1 MASDNRRFFRRRQAK
16 KRVSGMNNLQSL
28 VSNVEDDMQQLYADT
43 YLSSRD
49 GLDSMGSIADKMED
63 NISQIIHRNNQYDI
77 SNISKLY
84 SRLMRQSSGPGKGKT
99 EQELANELE
108 GLFSDNNFADAIM
121 GSYLSN
127 KWIDDLD
134 REIDAILKYVPNI
147 KEALEVLKDAVLSAD
162 STSKDFIF
170 PKVQASDDAELKI
183 ITDRISRME
192 KKYDL
197 PRKVEDWYD
206 GASKYGESFVYR
218 VPYSRAIDKLLKQ
231 KNQTNSAAN
240 FSMPMLENGVLN
252 ESVLFESGKI
262 EDSFSDMKFDTK
274 ANFEVEIDT
283 SAILASAINETKT
296 GINSVRKPIVKGLM
310 ESYAEDVKDG
320 VAVHEADKLTKIIP
334 SDLEVPEGL
343 NLSKTGSSSTGKK
356 LDDKT
361 SVNVRG
367 CVVKTLDRKNLIRL
381 YVDDSICLGYYYLEF
396 RDKNDLNMA
405 YYMDNERNLG
415 YSKSISTIQKTITA
429 NLEDSRVDHLMKTIA
444 KKISDKLDAT
454 FVNANQDISKEIYAI
469 LKYNDIFNSNQAVRV
484 SYLPPEDVK
493 WLRFRED
500 TENHVG
506 LSDINESIIPAKLLA
521 MLYISYVTGVLTRGQ
536 DKRVYYVKQTIE
548 TNIAQT
554 LLNVINQIKKSNFN
568 MRAIENLNNLLNITG
583 RFNDYIIPVGPSGDS
598 PIQFEV
604 MPGQQF
610 DINQDLLNLLTESAV
625 NPIVPLEL
633 IQMRM
638 NPEFATQYTSS
649 SLKLLRKT
657 YRRQARLQTFISD
670 LYTDIYMAE
679 YEEYQCIECELPP
692 PVFLSMVN
700 TNQLLE
706 NTKQYVETIAE
717 MEYEGDTSET
727 AEQEKAIFKRK
738 MINSILASYIK
749 PSEIERCKNAA
760 KFEVSKIKEPT
771 GGGEE

>member
-1 MASDNRRFFRRRQAK
+1 MASDSRRFFRRRQNK
-16 KRVSGMNNLQSL
+16 KQVSGMNNIKSL
-28 VSNVEDDMQQLYADT
+28 VNNVEDNMQQLYSDT

-63 NISQIIHRNNQYDI
+63 NISKIIHRNNQYDI

-84 SRLMRQSSGPGKGKT
+84 SRLMRQSSSSSKDKS
-99 EQELANELE
+99 EQQLANELE
-108 GLFSDNNFADAIM
+108 ELFGDSNFVDAIM

-127 KWIDDLD
+127 KWIDNLD
-134 REIDAILKYVPNI
+134 REIDAIIKYVPNM

-170 PKVQASDDAELKI
+170 PKVQASDDTELRI
-183 ITDRISRME
+183 ITDKISRME

-206 GASKYGESFVYR
+206 GASRYGESFVYR
-218 VPYSRAIDKLLKQ
+218 VPYSKAIEKLLQQ
-231 KNQTNSAAN
+231 KTQNNGAAN
-240 FSMPMLENGVLN
+240 FSMPMLENGVVN
-252 ESVLFESGKI
+252 ESVVYENESVK
-262 EDSFSDMKFDTK
+262 SDMKGVSFDSK
-274 ANFEVEIDT
+274 CNFNVEIDT

-296 GINSVRKPIVKGLM
+296 GIGTVRKSIVRGLM
-310 ESYAEDVKDG
+310 ESFADDVKDG
-320 VAVHEADKLTKIIP
+320 IAVHEADKLNKIIP
-334 SDLEVPEGL
+334 SDLEVPDGL
-343 NLSKTGSSSTGKK
+343 NLSDEYSKTKSKFNQNESI
-356 LDDKT
+356 
-361 SVNVRG
+361 NVRG
-367 CVVKTLDRKNLIRL
+367 CVVKTLNRKNLIRL
-381 YVDDSICLGYYYLEF
+381 YVDDICIGYYYLEF
-396 RDKNDLNMA
+396 RDKSDLNMS
-405 YYMDNERNLG
+405 YYMDSERNLG
-415 YSKSISTIQKTITA
+415 YSKSISTIQKTITD
-429 NLEDSRVDHLMKTIA
+429 NLEDSRVDHLMKLIS

-454 FVNANQDISKEIYAI
+454 FVNANQDISGEIYAI
-469 LKYNDIFNSNQAVRV
+469 LKYNDIFNSNTAVRV

-493 WLRFRED
+493 WLRFKED
-500 TENHVG
+500 TDNHVG
-506 LSDINESIIPAKLLA
+506 LSDIHDSIIPAKLLA
-521 MLYISYVTGVLTRGQ
+521 MLYITYVTGILTRGQ

-568 MRAIENLNNLLNITG
+568 MRSIENLNNLLNITG

-610 DINQDLLNLLTESAV
+610 EINQDLMNLLTEAAV

-657 YRRQARLQTFISD
+657 YRRQARLQKFISD
-670 LYTDIYMAE
+670 IYTDIYMAE
-679 YEEYQCIECELPP
+679 YEEFQHIECELPP

-717 MEYEGDTSET
+717 MEYEGDQSDTVD
-727 AEQEKAIFKRK
+727 QEKAIFKKK

-749 PSEIERCKNAA
+749 PSEIERCKKAA
-760 KFEVSKIKEPT
+760 KFEISKTKEPSNNDNM
-771 GGGEE
+771 

>member
-1 MASDNRRFFRRRQAK
+1 MASNNRRFFRRRQNK
-16 KRVSGMNNLQSL
+16 KQVASMNNMESL
-28 VSNVEDDMQQLYADT
+28 VRNVEDNMQQAYSDT
-43 YLSSRD
+43 YLTSRD
-49 GLDSMGSIADKMED
+49 NIDSMNSVADKIED

-84 SRLMRQSSGPGKGKT
+84 SRVMRQDSFVSKNKT
-99 EQELANELE
+99 EKQLADELE
-108 GLFSDNNFADAIM
+108 GLFSDNNFTDAIM

-134 REIDAILKYVPNI
+134 REIDAIIKYVPNI

-170 PKVQASDDAELKI
+170 PKTQVSDDSELRI
-183 ITDRISRME
+183 VTDRIDRMA

-206 GASKYGESFVYR
+206 LTSRYGEAFVYR
-218 VPYSRAIDKLLKQ
+218 VPYDKAIKKLLMQ
-231 KNQTNSAAN
+231 KDGTNAKAN
-240 FSMPMLENGVLN
+240 FSMPMLEHGVINENVVFEDTGAPEDLTGVKLN
-252 ESVLFESGKI
+252 K
-262 EDSFSDMKFDTK
+262 DC
-274 ANFEVEIDT
+274 NFNVEIDT
-283 SAILASAINETKT
+283 SAILASAINETHNGRKT
-296 GINSVRKPIVKGLM
+296 YKRDIVHGLM
-310 ESYAEDVKDG
+310 ESFTQEVKG
-320 VAVHEADKLTKIIP
+320 EVPIKEAKLNKIIP
-334 SDLEVPEGL
+334 SDLEVPDGL
-343 NLSKTGSSSTGKK
+343 NPSDEYSYSRTSK
-356 LDDKT
+356 DDKST
-361 SVNVRG
+361 DVNVRG
-367 CVVKTLDRKNLIRL
+367 CVLKTLERKNLIRL
-381 YVDDSICLGYYYLEF
+381 YVDDICIGYYYLEF
-396 RDKNDLNMA
+396 RNPDDLNMA

-429 NLEDSRVDHLMKTIA
+429 NLEDSRVDHLMRMIA

-454 FVNANQDISKEIYAI
+454 FVNANQDISREIYAI
-469 LKYNDIFNSNQAVRV
+469 LKYNDVFNSNTAVRV

-500 TENHVG
+500 TERHIG
-506 LSDINESIIPAKLLA
+506 ISDINDSIIPAKLLA
-521 MLYISYVTGVLTRGQ
+521 MLYITYVTGILTRGY
-536 DKRVYYVKQTIE
+536 DRRVYYVKQTVE

-583 RFNDYIIPVGPSGDS
+583 RFNDFIIPVGPSGDS
-598 PIQFEV
+598 PIQFEI

-625 NPIVPLEL
+625 NNIVPLEL
-633 IQMRM
+633 IQMRL

-657 YRRQARLQTFISD
+657 YRRQARLQQFISD
-670 LYTDIYMAE
+670 IYTDIYLAE
-679 YEEYQCIECELPP
+679 YEEYQQIDCELPP

-706 NTKQYVETIAE
+706 NTKAYVESIAE

-727 AEQEKAIFKRK
+727 AEQEKAIFKKK

-749 PSEIERCKNAA
+749 PSEIERCKKQA

-771 GGGEE
+771 GQE

>member
-1 MASDNRRFFRRRQAK
+1 MASDSRRFFRRRQNK
-16 KRVSGMNNLQSL
+16 KQVSGMNNIKSL
-28 VSNVEDDMQQLYADT
+28 VNNVEDNMQQLYSDT

-63 NISQIIHRNNQYDI
+63 NISKIIHRNNQYDI

-84 SRLMRQSSGPGKGKT
+84 SRLMRQSSSSSKDKS
-99 EQELANELE
+99 EQQLANELE
-108 GLFSDNNFADAIM
+108 ELFGDSNFVDAIM

-127 KWIDDLD
+127 KWIDNLD
-134 REIDAILKYVPNI
+134 REIDAIIKYVPNM

-170 PKVQASDDAELKI
+170 PKVQASDDTELRI
-183 ITDRISRME
+183 ITDKISRME
-192 KKYDL
+192 RKYDL

-206 GASKYGESFVYR
+206 GASRYGESFVYR
-218 VPYSRAIDKLLKQ
+218 VPYSKAIEKLLQQ
-231 KNQTNSAAN
+231 KTQNNGAAN
-240 FSMPMLENGVLN
+240 FSMPMLENGVVN
-252 ESVLFESGKI
+252 ESVVYENESVK
-262 EDSFSDMKFDTK
+262 SDMKGVSFDSK
-274 ANFEVEIDT
+274 CNFNVEIDT

-296 GINSVRKPIVKGLM
+296 GIGIVRKSIVRGLM
-310 ESYAEDVKDG
+310 ESFADDVKDG
-320 VAVHEADKLTKIIP
+320 IAVHEADKLNKIIP
-334 SDLEVPEGL
+334 SDLEVPDGL
-343 NLSKTGSSSTGKK
+343 NPSDEYSRTKSKFNQNESI
-356 LDDKT
+356 
-361 SVNVRG
+361 NVRG

-381 YVDDSICLGYYYLEF
+381 YVDDICIGYYYLEF
-396 RDKNDLNMA
+396 RDKNDLNMS
-405 YYMDNERNLG
+405 YYMDSERNLG
-415 YSKSISTIQKTITA
+415 YSKSISTIQKTITD
-429 NLEDSRVDHLMKTIA
+429 NLEDSRVDHLMKLIS

-454 FVNANQDISKEIYAI
+454 FVNANQDISGEIYAI
-469 LKYNDIFNSNQAVRV
+469 LKYNDIFNSNTAVRV

-493 WLRFRED
+493 WLRFKED
-500 TENHVG
+500 TDNHVG
-506 LSDINESIIPAKLLA
+506 LSDIHDSIIPAKLLA
-521 MLYISYVTGVLTRGQ
+521 MLYITYVTGILTRGQ

-568 MRAIENLNNLLNITG
+568 MRSIENLNNLLNITG

-610 DINQDLLNLLTESAV
+610 EINQDLMNLLTEAAV

-657 YRRQARLQTFISD
+657 YRRQARLQKFISD
-670 LYTDIYMAE
+670 IYTDIYMAE
-679 YEEYQCIECELPP
+679 YEEFQHIECELPP

-717 MEYEGDTSET
+717 MEYEGDQSDTVD
-727 AEQEKAIFKRK
+727 QEKAIFKKK

-749 PSEIERCKNAA
+749 PSEIERCKEAA
-760 KFEVSKIKEPT
+760 KFEISKTKEPSNNDNM
-771 GGGEE
+771 

>member
-1 MASDNRRFFRRRQAK
+1 MASDSRRFFRRRQNK
-16 KRVSGMNNLQSL
+16 KQVSGMNNIKSL
-28 VSNVEDDMQQLYADT
+28 VNNVEDNMQQLYSDT

-63 NISQIIHRNNQYDI
+63 NISKIIHRNNQYDI

-84 SRLMRQSSGPGKGKT
+84 SRLMRQSSSSSKDKS
-99 EQELANELE
+99 EQQLANELE
-108 GLFSDNNFADAIM
+108 ELFGDSNFVDAIM

-127 KWIDDLD
+127 KWIDNLD
-134 REIDAILKYVPNI
+134 REIDAIIKYVPNM

-170 PKVQASDDAELKI
+170 PKVQASDDTELRI
-183 ITDRISRME
+183 ITDKISRME
-192 KKYDL
+192 RKYDL

-206 GASKYGESFVYR
+206 GASRYGESFVYR
-218 VPYSRAIDKLLKQ
+218 VPYSKAIEKLLQQ
-231 KNQTNSAAN
+231 KTQNNGAAN
-240 FSMPMLENGVLN
+240 FSMPMLENGVVN
-252 ESVLFESGKI
+252 ESVVYENESVK
-262 EDSFSDMKFDTK
+262 SDMKGVSFDSK
-274 ANFEVEIDT
+274 CNFNVEIDT

-296 GINSVRKPIVKGLM
+296 GIGTVRKSIVRGLM
-310 ESYAEDVKDG
+310 ESFADDVKDG
-320 VAVHEADKLTKIIP
+320 IAVHEADKLNKIIP
-334 SDLEVPEGL
+334 SDLEVPDGL
-343 NLSKTGSSSTGKK
+343 NPSDEYSKTKSKFNQNESI
-356 LDDKT
+356 
-361 SVNVRG
+361 NVRG

-381 YVDDSICLGYYYLEF
+381 YVDDICIGYYYLEF
-396 RDKNDLNMA
+396 RDKNDLNMS
-405 YYMDNERNLG
+405 YYMDSERNLG
-415 YSKSISTIQKTITA
+415 YSKSISTIQKTITD
-429 NLEDSRVDHLMKTIA
+429 NLEDSRVDHLMKLIS

-454 FVNANQDISKEIYAI
+454 FVNANQDISGEIYAI
-469 LKYNDIFNSNQAVRV
+469 LKYNDIFNSNTAVRV

-500 TENHVG
+500 TDNHVG
-506 LSDINESIIPAKLLA
+506 LSDIHDSIIPAKLLA
-521 MLYISYVTGVLTRGQ
+521 MLYITYVTGILTRGQ

-568 MRAIENLNNLLNITG
+568 MRSIENLNNLLNITG

-610 DINQDLLNLLTESAV
+610 EINQDLMNLLTEAAV

-657 YRRQARLQTFISD
+657 YRRQARLQKFISD
-670 LYTDIYMAE
+670 IYTDIYMAE
-679 YEEYQCIECELPP
+679 YEEFQHIECELPP

-717 MEYEGDTSET
+717 MEYEGDQSDTVD
-727 AEQEKAIFKRK
+727 QEKAIFKKK

-749 PSEIERCKNAA
+749 PSEIERCKEAA
-760 KFEVSKIKEPT
+760 KFEISKTKEPSNNDNM
-771 GGGEE
+771 

>member
-1 MASDNRRFFRRRQAK
+1 MASDSRRFFRRRQNK
-16 KRVSGMNNLQSL
+16 KQVSGMNNIKSL
-28 VSNVEDDMQQLYADT
+28 VNNVEDNMQQLYSDT

-63 NISQIIHRNNQYDI
+63 NISKIIHRNNQYDI

-84 SRLMRQSSGPGKGKT
+84 SRLMRQSSSSSKDKS
-99 EQELANELE
+99 EQQLANELE
-108 GLFSDNNFADAIM
+108 ELFGGSNFVDAIM

-127 KWIDDLD
+127 KWIDNLD
-134 REIDAILKYVPNI
+134 REIDAIIKYVPNM

-170 PKVQASDDAELKI
+170 PKVQASDDTELRI
-183 ITDRISRME
+183 ITDKISRME
-192 KKYDL
+192 RKYDL

-206 GASKYGESFVYR
+206 GASRYGESFVYR
-218 VPYSRAIDKLLKQ
+218 VPYSKAIEKLLQQ
-231 KNQTNSAAN
+231 KTQSNGAAN
-240 FSMPMLENGVLN
+240 FSMPMLENGVVN
-252 ESVLFESGKI
+252 ESVVYENESVK
-262 EDSFSDMKFDTK
+262 SDMKGVSFDSK
-274 ANFEVEIDT
+274 CNFNVEIDT

-296 GINSVRKPIVKGLM
+296 GIGTVRKSIVRGLM
-310 ESYAEDVKDG
+310 ESFADDVKDG
-320 VAVHEADKLTKIIP
+320 IAVHEADKLNKIIP
-334 SDLEVPEGL
+334 SDLEVPDGL
-343 NLSKTGSSSTGKK
+343 NPSDEYSKTKSKFNQNESI
-356 LDDKT
+356 
-361 SVNVRG
+361 NVRG

-381 YVDDSICLGYYYLEF
+381 YVDDICIGYYYLEF
-396 RDKNDLNMA
+396 RDKNDLNMS
-405 YYMDNERNLG
+405 YYMDSERNLG
-415 YSKSISTIQKTITA
+415 YSKSISTIQKTITD
-429 NLEDSRVDHLMKTIA
+429 NLEDSRVDHLMKLIS

-454 FVNANQDISKEIYAI
+454 FVNANQDISGEIYAI
-469 LKYNDIFNSNQAVRV
+469 LKYNDIFNSNTAVRV

-493 WLRFRED
+493 WLRFKED
-500 TENHVG
+500 TDNHVG
-506 LSDINESIIPAKLLA
+506 LSDIHDSIIPAKLLA
-521 MLYISYVTGVLTRGQ
+521 MLYITYVTGILTRGQ

-568 MRAIENLNNLLNITG
+568 MRSIENLNNLLNITG

-610 DINQDLLNLLTESAV
+610 EINQDLMNLLTEAAV

-657 YRRQARLQTFISD
+657 YRRQARLQKFISD
-670 LYTDIYMAE
+670 IYTDIYMAE
-679 YEEYQCIECELPP
+679 YEEFQHIECELPP

-717 MEYEGDTSET
+717 MEYEGDQSDTVD
-727 AEQEKAIFKRK
+727 QEKAIFKKK

-749 PSEIERCKNAA
+749 PSEIERCKEAA
-760 KFEVSKIKEPT
+760 KFEISKTKEPSNNDNM
-771 GGGEE
+771 

>member
-1 MASDNRRFFRRRQAK
+1 MASDSRRFFRRRQNK
-16 KRVSGMNNLQSL
+16 KQVSGMNNIKSL
-28 VSNVEDDMQQLYADT
+28 VNNVEDNMQQLYSDT

-63 NISQIIHRNNQYDI
+63 NISKIIHRNNQYDI

-84 SRLMRQSSGPGKGKT
+84 SRLMRQSSSSSKDKS
-99 EQELANELE
+99 EQQLANELE
-108 GLFSDNNFADAIM
+108 ELFGDSNFVDAIM

-127 KWIDDLD
+127 KWIDNLD
-134 REIDAILKYVPNI
+134 REIDAIIKYVPNM

-170 PKVQASDDAELKI
+170 PKVQASDDTELRI
-183 ITDRISRME
+183 ITDKISRME
-192 KKYDL
+192 RKYDL

-206 GASKYGESFVYR
+206 GASRYGESFVYR
-218 VPYSRAIDKLLKQ
+218 VPYSKAIEKLLQQ
-231 KNQTNSAAN
+231 KTQNNGAAN
-240 FSMPMLENGVLN
+240 FSMPMLENGVVN
-252 ESVLFESGKI
+252 ESVVYENESVK
-262 EDSFSDMKFDTK
+262 SDMKGVSFDSK
-274 ANFEVEIDT
+274 CNFNVEIDT
-283 SAILASAINETKT
+283 SAILVSAINETKT
-296 GINSVRKPIVKGLM
+296 GIGTVRKSIVRGLM
-310 ESYAEDVKDG
+310 ESFADDVKDG
-320 VAVHEADKLTKIIP
+320 IAVHEADKLNKIIP
-334 SDLEVPEGL
+334 SDLEVPDGL
-343 NLSKTGSSSTGKK
+343 NPSDEYSKTKSKFNQNESI
-356 LDDKT
+356 
-361 SVNVRG
+361 NVRG

-381 YVDDSICLGYYYLEF
+381 YVDDICIGYYYLEF
-396 RDKNDLNMA
+396 RDKSDLNMS
-405 YYMDNERNLG
+405 YYMDSERNLG
-415 YSKSISTIQKTITA
+415 YSKSISTIQKTITD
-429 NLEDSRVDHLMKTIA
+429 NLEDSRVDHLMKLIS

-454 FVNANQDISKEIYAI
+454 FVNANQDISGEIYAI
-469 LKYNDIFNSNQAVRV
+469 LKYNDIFNSNTAVRV

-493 WLRFRED
+493 WLRFKED
-500 TENHVG
+500 TDNHVG
-506 LSDINESIIPAKLLA
+506 LSDIHDSIIPAKLLA
-521 MLYISYVTGVLTRGQ
+521 MLYITYVTGILTRGQ

-568 MRAIENLNNLLNITG
+568 MRSIENLNNLLNITG

-610 DINQDLLNLLTESAV
+610 EINQDLMNLLTEAAV

-657 YRRQARLQTFISD
+657 YRRQARLQKFISD
-670 LYTDIYMAE
+670 IYTDIYMAE
-679 YEEYQCIECELPP
+679 YEEFQHIECELPP

-717 MEYEGDTSET
+717 MEYEGDQSDTVD
-727 AEQEKAIFKRK
+727 QEKAIFKKK

-749 PSEIERCKNAA
+749 PSEIERCKEAA
-760 KFEVSKIKEPT
+760 KFEISKTKEPSNNDNM
-771 GGGEE
+771 

>member
-1 MASDNRRFFRRRQAK
+1 MASDSRRFFRRRQNK
-16 KRVSGMNNLQSL
+16 KQVSGMNNIKSL
-28 VSNVEDDMQQLYADT
+28 VNNVEDNMQQLYSDT

-63 NISQIIHRNNQYDI
+63 NISKIIHRNNQYDI

-84 SRLMRQSSGPGKGKT
+84 SRLMRQSSSSSKDKS
-99 EQELANELE
+99 EQQLANELE
-108 GLFSDNNFADAIM
+108 ELFGDSNFVDAIM

-127 KWIDDLD
+127 KWIDNLD
-134 REIDAILKYVPNI
+134 REIDAIIKYVPNM

-170 PKVQASDDAELKI
+170 PKVQASDDTELRI
-183 ITDRISRME
+183 ITDKISRME
-192 KKYDL
+192 RKYDL

-206 GASKYGESFVYR
+206 GASRYGESFVYR
-218 VPYSRAIDKLLKQ
+218 VPYSKAIEKLLQQ
-231 KNQTNSAAN
+231 KTQNNGAAN
-240 FSMPMLENGVLN
+240 FSMPMLENGVVN
-252 ESVLFESGKI
+252 ESVVYENESVK
-262 EDSFSDMKFDTK
+262 SDMKGVSFDSK
-274 ANFEVEIDT
+274 CNFNVEIDT

-296 GINSVRKPIVKGLM
+296 GIGTVRKSIVRGLM
-310 ESYAEDVKDG
+310 ESFADDVKDG
-320 VAVHEADKLTKIIP
+320 IAVHEADKLNKIIP
-334 SDLEVPEGL
+334 SDLEVPDGL
-343 NLSKTGSSSTGKK
+343 NPSDEYSKTKSKFNQNESI
-356 LDDKT
+356 
-361 SVNVRG
+361 NVRG

-381 YVDDSICLGYYYLEF
+381 YVDDICIGYYYLEF
-396 RDKNDLNMA
+396 RDKSDLNMS
-405 YYMDNERNLG
+405 YYMDSERNLG
-415 YSKSISTIQKTITA
+415 YSKSISTIQKTITD
-429 NLEDSRVDHLMKTIA
+429 NLEDSRVDHLMKLIS

-454 FVNANQDISKEIYAI
+454 FVNANQDISGEIYAI
-469 LKYNDIFNSNQAVRV
+469 LKYNDIFNSNTAVRV

-493 WLRFRED
+493 WLRFKED
-500 TENHVG
+500 TDNHVG
-506 LSDINESIIPAKLLA
+506 LSDIHDSIIPAKLLA
-521 MLYISYVTGVLTRGQ
+521 MLYITYVTGILTRGQ

-568 MRAIENLNNLLNITG
+568 MRSIENLNNLLNITG

-610 DINQDLLNLLTESAV
+610 EINQDLMNLLTEAAV

-657 YRRQARLQTFISD
+657 YRRQARLQKFISD
-670 LYTDIYMAE
+670 IYTDIYMAE
-679 YEEYQCIECELPP
+679 YEEFQHIECELPP

-717 MEYEGDTSET
+717 MEYEGDQSDTVD
-727 AEQEKAIFKRK
+727 QEKAIFKKK

-749 PSEIERCKNAA
+749 PSEIERCKEAA
-760 KFEVSKIKEPT
+760 KFEISKTKEPSNNDNM
-771 GGGEE
+771 

>member
-1 MASDNRRFFRRRQAK
+1 MASDSRRFFRRRQNK
-16 KRVSGMNNLQSL
+16 KQVSGMNNIKSL
-28 VSNVEDDMQQLYADT
+28 VNNVEDNMQQLYSDT

-63 NISQIIHRNNQYDI
+63 NISKIIHRNNQYDI

-84 SRLMRQSSGPGKGKT
+84 SRLMRQSSSSSKDKS
-99 EQELANELE
+99 EQQLANELE
-108 GLFSDNNFADAIM
+108 ELFGDSNFVDAIM

-127 KWIDDLD
+127 KWIDNLD
-134 REIDAILKYVPNI
+134 REIDAIIKYVPNM

-170 PKVQASDDAELKI
+170 PKVQASDDTELRI
-183 ITDRISRME
+183 ITDKISRME
-192 KKYDL
+192 RKYDL

-206 GASKYGESFVYR
+206 GASRYGESFVYR
-218 VPYSRAIDKLLKQ
+218 VPYSKAIEKLLQQ
-231 KNQTNSAAN
+231 KTQNNGAAN
-240 FSMPMLENGVLN
+240 FSMPMLENGVVN
-252 ESVLFESGKI
+252 ESVVYENESVK
-262 EDSFSDMKFDTK
+262 SDMKGVSFDSK
-274 ANFEVEIDT
+274 CNFNVEIDT

-296 GINSVRKPIVKGLM
+296 GIGTVRKSIVRGLM
-310 ESYAEDVKDG
+310 ESFADDVKDG
-320 VAVHEADKLTKIIP
+320 IAVHEADKLNKIIP
-334 SDLEVPEGL
+334 SDLEVPDGL
-343 NLSKTGSSSTGKK
+343 NPSDEYSKTKSKFNQNESI
-356 LDDKT
+356 
-361 SVNVRG
+361 NVRG

-381 YVDDSICLGYYYLEF
+381 YVDDICIGYYYLEF
-396 RDKNDLNMA
+396 RDKNDLNMS
-405 YYMDNERNLG
+405 YYMDSERNLG
-415 YSKSISTIQKTITA
+415 YSKSISTIQKTITD
-429 NLEDSRVDHLMKTIA
+429 NLEDSRVDHLMKLIS

-454 FVNANQDISKEIYAI
+454 FVNANQDISGEIYAI
-469 LKYNDIFNSNQAVRV
+469 LKYNDIFNSNTAVRV

-493 WLRFRED
+493 WLRFKED
-500 TENHVG
+500 TDNHVG
-506 LSDINESIIPAKLLA
+506 LSDIHDSIIPAKLLA
-521 MLYISYVTGVLTRGQ
+521 MLYITYVTGILTRGQ

-568 MRAIENLNNLLNITG
+568 MRSIENLNNLLNITG

-610 DINQDLLNLLTESAV
+610 EINQDLMNLLTEAAV

-657 YRRQARLQTFISD
+657 YRRQARLQKFISD
-670 LYTDIYMAE
+670 IYTDIYMAE
-679 YEEYQCIECELPP
+679 YEEFQHIECELPP

-717 MEYEGDTSET
+717 MEYEGDQSDTVD
-727 AEQEKAIFKRK
+727 QEKAIFKKK

-749 PSEIERCKNAA
+749 PSEIERCKEAA
-760 KFEVSKIKEPT
+760 KFEISKTKEPSNNDNM
-771 GGGEE
+771 